1 MPELAE
7 VEYGAALA
15 RKTLIGATIEEADVF
30 EDTKV
35 LVNVT
40 HQKLKRVLKGAQL
53 TEIRRIGKYIEW
65 TLLSGVKVVIHFGMT
80 GSFRVHGE
88 DVVKLQSHGKE
99 KDAQWPPRFI
109 KFRLKTDA
117 GNELAFVNS
126 RRFGK
131 VWLVENSEGNPLN
144 RLGYDAHDG
153 LPPAKQLF
161 DELQGKKTNLKA
173 KLLDQAWIAGL
184 GNWLVD
190 DILYEAG
197 ISPHRRVGELTLDE
211 VKALRKATKS
221 IVEKAVKVEA
231 DSTRFPKAWLF
242 HQRWE
247 AKKGGE
253 LGAGLLVETIAGRT
267 TVWSPSQQR

>member
-109 KFRLKTDA
+109 KYRCGQRACLCK
-117 GNELAFVNS
+117 
-126 RRFGK
+126 
-131 VWLVENSEGNPLN
+131 
-144 RLGYDAHDG
+144 
-153 LPPAKQLF
+153 LP
-161 DELQGKKTNLKA
+161 
-173 KLLDQAWIAGL
+173 
-184 GNWLVD
+184 
-190 DILYEAG
+190 
-197 ISPHRRVGELTLDE
+197 
-211 VKALRKATKS
+211 ALR
-221 IVEKAVKVEA
+221 
-231 DSTRFPKAWLF
+231 
-242 HQRWE
+242 Q
-247 AKKGGE
+247 
-253 LGAGLLVETIAGRT
+253 GLASRK
-267 TVWSPSQQR
+267 